1 MLYVDVVVEQEVSV
15 DVISVLLVVEHDVVT
30 LVVVLHVVSV
40 EVTSVL
46 VVVVQVVFM
55 DVEVEHV

>member
-1 MLYVDVVVEQEVSV
+1 MDVVVEQVVSV
-15 DVISVLLVVEHDVVT
+15 EVTSVLDVVLHDVVT
-30 LVVVLHVVSV
+30 LVVVLQVVSV